1 MANAVAVKEKKKKS
15 GVKTLIIVLVIIAV
29 IIGAG
34 IGTISFMVRPVYDNS
49 SNAKY
54 VGGMLKSDSI
64 EYQSDDAKGLKNNLI
79 IKIMQLVWKSTDKSD
94 KAKHALQKEP
104 EGVVK
109 VKDIPYLDTNNPYHM
124 LDVYYPEGILPN
136 EGLPVI
142 IDIHG
147 GGWMYAT
154 KDLNEY
160 YCMELARKGY
170 TVFSISYRLVP
181 DVTVNEQI
189 QDCSNALKWIS
200 NNMRSYPADANTVM
214 LTGDSAGGMLAA
226 YETVLNQSEELRE
239 IFETESTQL
248 NIKCLVLTSPVAYMK
263 NGGPMSI
270 YTKMLWGN
278 DYKNKPTYEYM
289 DIDEIIDYANDMPPT
304 YFITSSG
311 DALAHDQTV
320 TAYNLFNQRGI
331 ECEINDFGEYNGK
344 GLEHVFS
351 VLDPFSEPGQ
361 EAIDNALE
369 FYQKSLLKDH
379 V

>member
-1 MANAVAVKEKKKKS
+1 MANAVKEKKKKS
-15 GVKTLIIVLVIIAV
+15 GVKTLITVLVIIAV

-34 IGTISFMVRPVYDNS
+34 IGTISFMVKPVYDNS

-54 VGGMLKSDSI
+54 IGGMLKSDSI

-189 QDCSNALKWIS
+189 QDCSSALKWIS
-200 NNMRSYPADANTVM
+200 DNMSDYPANPETVM
-214 LTGDSAGGMLAA
+214 LTGDSAGGMLSS
-226 YETVLNQSEELRE
+226 YEAVLNQSEELRE
-239 IFETESTQL
+239 IFGTCETNL
-248 NIKCLVLTSPVAYMK
+248 NIKCLVLTSPCAYMK

-270 YTKMLWGN
+270 YTKMLWGK
-278 DYKNKPTYEYM
+278 DYKDKATYDYM
-289 DIDEIIDYANDMPPT
+289 DISEIIDYADDMPPT

-311 DALAHDQTV
+311 DSIAHDQTV
-320 TAYNLFNQRGI
+320 TEYNLFIERGI
-331 ECEINDFGEYNGK
+331 ECKINDYGEYDGK
-344 GLEHVFS
+344 KLPHVFS
-351 VLDPFSEPGQ
+351 VLDPFGKPGQ
-361 EAIDNALE
+361 DVIDEALE
-369 FYQKSLLKDH
+369 FYQNTLLKEH

>member
-1 MANAVAVKEKKKKS
+1 MANAVKEKKKKRS
-15 GVKTLIIVLVIIAV
+15 AVKTLLAIILAV
-29 IIGAG
+29 ALIIGAG
-34 IGTISFMVRPVYDNS
+34 VAVISIMVRPVNDS
-49 SNAKY
+49 SENAIY

-64 EYQSDDAKGLKNNLI
+64 EYQSDSAKGLRNNLI
-79 IKIMQLVWKSTDKSD
+79 MKIMQVVWKSTDKSD
-94 KAKHALQKEP
+94 KAKHAAQTEP
-104 EGVVK
+104 TGVVK
-109 VKDIPYLDTNNPYHM
+109 IKDIPYLDTNNPYHM
-124 LDVYYPEGILPN
+124 LDVYYPEGELPK

-189 QDCSNALKWIS
+189 QDCSNALRWIS
-200 NNMRSYPADANTVM
+200 DNMSSYPANANTVM

-278 DYKNKPTYEYM
+278 DYKSKPTYDFM
-289 DIDEIIDYANDMPPT
+289 DINEIIDYANNMPPT
-304 YFITSSG
+304 YFITSSA

-369 FYQKSLLKDH
+369 FYQKSLLKNH